1 MASLPQFYTS
11 VPLILHQSLSLE
23 ADTAKHI
30 VQVLRMTVGEAL
42 HLTDGKGTKAK
53 VTIIGTSKKQC
64 DVRIEELTKTETPHP
79 KLYLGVAFTKNAS
92 RNEWLLEKA
101 VELGVHSILPIMATR
116 SERIHFKEDRWNN
129 ILIAAMLQSQQTH
142 LATLTPP
149 IHFSQLL
156 QQYEHLPQKLMAH
169 CLDDSQKHPLK
180 EALKAKTDTIVL
192 IGPEG
197 DFTREEVML
206 ATAKQFKNI
215 DLGSNRLR
223 TETAAMAACAFF
235 KLINS

>member
-1 MASLPQFYTS
+1 MASLPQFYTT
-11 VPLILHQSLSLE
+11 VPLILHQSFSLE
-23 ADTAKHI
+23 QETAKHI
-30 VQVLRMTVGEAL
+30 VQVLRMTIGEAIY
-42 HLTDGKGTKAK
+42 LTDGKGTKALA
-53 VTIIGTSKKQC
+53 TIMGTSKKQC
-64 DVRIEELTKTETPHP
+64 EVQIRELTKTETHHP

-101 VELGVHSILPIMATR
+101 VELGVHTILPILTTR

-142 LATLTPP
+142 LAVLTSP
-149 IHFSQLL
+149 INFSKLL
-156 QQYEHLPQKLMAH
+156 LEYEQLPQKLMAH
-169 CLDDSQKHPLK
+169 CMDDAHKQPLK
-180 EALKAKTDTIVL
+180 EAMKADTDTIVL

-197 DFTREEVML
+197 DFTKEEITM
-206 ATAKQFKNI
+206 AAAQQFKNI

-223 TETAAMAACAFF
+223 TETAALAACAYF